1 MSGIRKNSKSQ
12 LHPGTKIEARKPLD
26 VPVHTTTTSSSTL
39 PTESLSLNYTKV
51 EWNYT
56 RQ

>member
-39 PTESLSLNYTKV
+39 PTETVSLNYSAIK
-51 EWNYT
+51 WSYN
-56 RQ
+56 